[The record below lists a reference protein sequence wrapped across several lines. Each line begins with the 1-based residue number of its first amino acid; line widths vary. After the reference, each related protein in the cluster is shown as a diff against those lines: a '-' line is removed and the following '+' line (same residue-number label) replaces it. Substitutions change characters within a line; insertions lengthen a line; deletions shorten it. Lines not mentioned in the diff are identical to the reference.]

1 MKEIEIS
8 DDFGTGTTLLCEKHY
23 RKFLPSFNKAAQQG
37 VSLIVRNTHKRGC
50 VQCMYSKAGA
60 SAWCGVMFKVWRGC
74 RKSEKANDL
83 MQEITK

>member
-23 RKFLPSFNKAAQQG
+23 KKLLPNFNIASQEG
-37 VSLIVRNTHKRGC
+37 VSLIIRNTHKRGC